1 MKYALAHVFALT
13 VVIATAAAL
22 HEPAD
27 SPPQA
32 ETPVTVANLTEPQ
45 RVRVVH
51 YAMTANELAGM
62 TGAHI
67 SAFIADKAG
76 APVEKVRDKLKELRG
91 RLGRDPDSLRKEAAG
106 LIVANVDAA
115 RVDAAFIAGL
125 CKPLADEGDAVAL
138 AACQS
143 RQAGS
148 FGHRLCRVSNG
159 AFVAVGTRL
168 SLTDWQSANIRA
180 SVQALAPAPNIVVV
194 RNDTQAKWDDAL
206 ANNVPPLRQ
215 CNEGE

>member
-1 MKYALAHVFALT
+1 MRYALALT

-22 HEPAD
+22 HEPAE
-27 SPPQA
+27 SPPQDDA
-32 ETPVTVANLTEPQ
+32 PVRVASLTEQQ

-62 TGAHI
+62 TGAHVVT
-67 SAFIADKAG
+67 FIADRAG
-76 APVEKVRDKLKELRG
+76 APVEKVRDKLKQLRG
-91 RLGRDPDSLRKEAAG
+91 RIGRDPDSLRKEAAA
-106 LIVANVDAA
+106 LIVANVVAV
-115 RVDAAFIAGL
+115 RVDAAVIAGL

-148 FGHRLCRVSNG
+148 FTHRLCRVSNG

-180 SVQALAPAPNIVVV
+180 SVQALAPAPNVIVV

-206 ANNVPPLRQ
+206 ANNAPPLRQ